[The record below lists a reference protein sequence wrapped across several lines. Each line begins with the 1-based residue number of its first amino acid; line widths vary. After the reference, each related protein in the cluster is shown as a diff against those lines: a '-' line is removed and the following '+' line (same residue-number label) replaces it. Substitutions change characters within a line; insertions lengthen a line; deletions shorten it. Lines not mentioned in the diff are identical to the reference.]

1 MSKIV
6 LLAIVVLILSASAV
20 AWWRSPT
27 TPVEDAAKSE
37 AFRERESVLGMRARG
52 LTAQEERLKVAIAEM
67 QRRSSELSNTLRQ
80 LHEDERKQAVERR
93 RLVESG
99 TPEEVMALA
108 RKLGYHPRA
117 CQ

>member
-1 MSKIV
+1 MKWII
-6 LLAIVVLILSASAV
+6 LFTILGLILGSSVV

-27 TPVEDAAKSE
+27 TSTEDATKSE

-52 LTAQEERLKVAIAEM
+52 LTAQEERLKVAIAET
-67 QRRSSELSNTLRQ
+67 QRQSNELADTLRQ
-80 LHEDERKQAVERR
+80 LHEDERKQAIERR

-108 RKLGYHPRA
+108 RKLGYHPRV